1 MDSDRPTDEQ
11 QAPVHVAVA
20 MAEALIK
27 LRERMI
33 NNQREEARARE
44 IEPASLRRE
53 AK

>member
-1 MDSDRPTDEQ
+1 MTDTKDEQ
-11 QAPVHVAVA
+11 PRAPVHVAVA
-20 MAEALIK
+20 MAEALEQLIK
-27 LRERMI
+27 RMI